1 MTPDQFGAKTR
12 TGRMVYSGVPAIVL
26 SAHFLTTGLF
36 CLPILANAQT
46 IEVDTKMFQQL
57 QATIEQQQEQLR
69 QQAEQLRLHSER
81 MDALQIQLRALQ
93 QAQPQPA
100 PTPAA
105 PVSMIQ
111 QATVIPPIEM
121 QPLLTVGS
129 GNDRISLTL
138 SGQLNRAVNAVND
151 GGRTKLYHVD
161 NFASTSRI
169 RIAGTGKIN
178 DDVSVA
184 TRIEVAVAPDVS
196 SQVSQT
202 TPTPGTFFDQR
213 WTEVSLTS
221 RRYGKM
227 SLGKGDTASNT
238 TAEVDLSRT
247 DVVQYATIADIAG
260 GLLFRENR
268 DARPLTS
275 LKIADVFQSRDGL
288 SRQSRLRYDTPVWYG
303 FSLAGSLVSNQRSDL
318 ALFWG
323 REGNGFRAAGAVA
336 VSNPKLADHGL
347 QYDGSASVLH
357 SSTGLNITL
366 SGGLQ
371 ERDLLKD
378 AINVYAK
385 IGLIAGWT
393 CLGDTALGVDYTWS
407 QNLPSSRDSAWSVGG
422 AIVQAF
428 AKVATEAYLQYRA
441 YVLDRRSGPT
451 VESLH
456 VGTVGARVKF

>member
-1 MTPDQFGAKTR
+1 MTPDQSGANTR
-12 TGRMVYSGVPAIVL
+12 TGRRFHWSVPAIVL
-26 SAHFLTTGLF
+26 SGLFLTIVLF
-36 CLPILANAQT
+36 WLPIIANAQAF
-46 IEVDTKMFQQL
+46 EVDTKMFQQL
-57 QATIEQQQEQLR
+57 QATIQQQQEQLR
-69 QQAEQLRLHSER
+69 QQAEQIRLQSER
-81 MDALQIQLRALQ
+81 LDALQIQLRTLQ
-93 QAQPQPA
+93 QAQPQPD

-105 PVSMIQ
+105 PASVTQ
-111 QATVIPPIEM
+111 QAIVIPPTEI
-121 QPLLTVGS
+121 QPLLTVSS
-129 GNDRISLTL
+129 GNDRINLTL
-138 SGQLNRAVNAVND
+138 SGQVNRAVNAVND
-151 GGRTKLYHVD
+151 GGHTKLYHVD

-178 DDVSVA
+178 DDLSVG

-202 TPTPGTFFDQR
+202 NPTPGTSFDQR

-221 RRYGKM
+221 RTYGKM

-260 GLLFRENR
+260 GMLFRESR

-275 LKIADVFQSRDGL
+275 VKIADVFQSRDGL
-288 SRQSRLRYDTPVWYG
+288 SRHSRLRYDTPAWYG

-323 REGNGFRAAGAVA
+323 GEGDGFKAAGAFA
-336 VSNPKLADHGL
+336 VSNPKLVDNGL
-347 QYDGSASVLH
+347 QYDGSVSVLH
-357 SSTGLNITL
+357 SSTGLNLTL

-371 ERDLLKD
+371 ERDLLKN

-385 IGLIAGWT
+385 IGLIASLT
-393 CLGDTALGVDYTWS
+393 NLGDTALGVDYTWS
-407 QNLPSSRDSAWSVGG
+407 ENLPSSRDSAWSVGG

-428 AKVATEAYLQYRA
+428 TKIATEVYLQYRA
-441 YVLDRRSGPT
+441 YVLDRTSGPP
-451 VESLH
+451 VDSLN
-456 VGTVGARVKF
+456 VGTVGAKVKF